1 MSISKSVLSRLQF
14 WGFESES
21 VPKTRSDRISVPNI
35 LLRYR
40 RSILAV
46 LTTIAG
52 VGVSAI
58 AALEVYHWEEKM
70 QHAQLQEQLD
80 QIATNIQK
88 DVNSSLEVVRTVGTL
103 YSTSEDVKEEKLQS
117 FVQSFLYRYSSLKA
131 IAWVPRVA
139 NEERFL
145 YENLGKT
152 PNHPFFQIQEKTQGG
167 EIIKAESSSK
177 YFPIFHLIPH
187 WGNQD
192 ILGLDLASIPAY
204 QIPLQKSVERG
215 ELITTSP
222 EFSAQE
228 KQSSFLVIFPVFNN
242 SPQKYT
248 KSDPLEEENLKGFNI
263 GVFLVAPLIRTAV
276 QEAKLNLINVYIED
290 AMVSDS
296 QNFIA
301 FYHGE
306 NQQII
311 VDPNRAKS
319 LSLGEKAD
327 CPDGSG
333 CSRIL
338 NIGDRRWLLQFF
350 LTPEYRQTQQHWRG
364 LITLICGL
372 ILTSVV
378 LLYVLSLLSYTENI
392 EEVVTEKTVKSQQL
406 EQTLE
411 ELKKTQTHLI
421 QTEKMSSLGL
431 LVAGV
436 AHEINNPVNFIYGNL
451 HHANQYLKDLLYLI
465 SLYQK
470 HYPQPHPDI
479 PEYMENIDFLF
490 VKEDLPKLIS
500 SMRMGAQRILEIVL
514 SLRNFSRLD
523 ESDMKLVNIHEGI
536 DSTLLILQNRLKPKF
551 NYPPIEIIKKYGN
564 LPFVECYPGQLNQVF
579 LNILINAIDAI
590 DCDNQQRE
598 KKKIPLHSSQITIK
612 TEQSHPDRVM
622 IRISDNGMGIT
633 ETIKQRLFDPF
644 FTTKPVGKG
653 TGLGLSISYQI
664 IVDQHKGSLRCES
677 SPGKGTEF
685 IIEIPLRLQEFIWEI

>member
-14 WGFESES
+14 LGFESES

-35 LLRYR
+35 LFRYR
-40 RSILAV
+40 RSILVV

-58 AALEVYHWEEKM
+58 ASLEVYHWEEKM
-70 QHAQLQEQLD
+70 QHTQLQEQLD
-80 QIATNIQK
+80 QMAINIQK
-88 DVNSSLEVVRTVGTL
+88 DVNSSLEVVRAVGTL

-139 NEERFL
+139 KEERLF

-152 PNHPFFQIQEKTQGG
+152 PNHPFFQIKEKTQGA
-167 EIIKAESSSK
+167 EIVKAEKSST
-177 YFPIFHLIPH
+177 YFPIFHLIPN

-192 ILGLDLASIPAY
+192 ILGLDLASIPPY
-204 QIPLQKSVERG
+204 QLPLQKSVERG
-215 ELITTSP
+215 ELITTTP
-222 EFSAQE
+222 EFSTKE
-228 KQSSFLVIFPVFNN
+228 KESSFLVIFPVFHDFQQNL
-242 SPQKYT
+242 T
-248 KSDPLEEENLKGFNI
+248 KLTPLEQENLKGFNV
-263 GVFLVAPLIRTAV
+263 GVLLVSPIIRSAI
-276 QEAKLNLINVYIED
+276 QEAKLNLINVYIQD

-306 NQQII
+306 NKQII
-311 VDPNRAKS
+311 VDPNSAKS
-319 LSLGEKAD
+319 WQLGEKID

-350 LTPEYRQTQQHWRG
+350 LTPEYIKSQQHWRAS
-364 LITLICGL
+364 ITLICGL
-372 ILTSVV
+372 SLTGLV
-378 LLYVLSLLSYTENI
+378 LFYVLSLLSYTENI
-392 EEVVTEKTVKSQQL
+392 EEVVTERTVKSEQL

-500 SMRMGAQRILEIVL
+500 SMRMGAQRILEIVI

-551 NYPPIEIIKKYGN
+551 NYPQIEIIKEYGN
-564 LPFVECYPGQLNQVF
+564 LPLVECYPGQLNQVF

-590 DCDNQQRE
+590 DYDNQQRE
-598 KKKIPLHSSQITIK
+598 KKKIPIRSSQITIK

-685 IIEIPLRLQEFIWEI
+685 FIEIPLRLQEFIWEI